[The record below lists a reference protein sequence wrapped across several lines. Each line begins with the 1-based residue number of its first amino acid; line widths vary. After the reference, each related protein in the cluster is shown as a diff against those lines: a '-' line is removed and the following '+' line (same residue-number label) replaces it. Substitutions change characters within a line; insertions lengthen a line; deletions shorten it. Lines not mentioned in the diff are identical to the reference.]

1 MHAPVVRKPP
11 DSGWKF
17 STGAPE
23 TVVVVV
29 AVARIVVVAVGSAE
43 VVVVVVVPRAAAQNT
58 RTIFGQFPFYYSLG
72 KAF

>member
-11 DSGWKF
+11 DSGRKF

-23 TVVVVV
+23 TVVVV

-72 KAF
+72 NAF